1 MFTLD
6 LDLTLNSEDA
16 MASTH
21 LLRAAAPSRSSDGL
35 RVVLAL
41 LVPLL
46 ACAWE
51 HRPLS
56 ELIGREWGR
65 TELDLFSGIGCDD
78 GAPAWTTRSDEA
90 VYTEALARL
99 PAPPR
104 SATPRGE

>member
-21 LLRAAAPSRSSDGL
+21 LCRAA
-35 RVVLAL
+35 L
-41 LVPLL
+41 LLPLL
-46 ACAWE
+46 ASAWE